1 MTSKDKLIRTL
12 IKKGCC
18 NVGRDDNKTSSNNK
32 NTLPQTPKSLN
43 IQPGRVNEEL
53 ASEFAEIGSK
63 ALKVL
68 NTSTH
73 QKIAPDRIKAE
84 LASEFAEI
92 GTRSL
97 KGKNTSIQYTT
108 KKE

>member
-1 MTSKDKLIRTL
+1 M
-12 IKKGCC
+12 
-18 NVGRDDNKTSSNNK
+18 GRDEHKSKSNNK
-32 NTLPQTPKSLN
+32 NTLPQTPKSLK
-43 IQPGRVNEEL
+43 IPPGRIKEET

-73 QKIAPDRIKAE
+73 QKIAPDRIRAE

-97 KGKNTSIQYTT
+97 RGKNTSLQYTT

>member
-1 MTSKDKLIRTL
+1 M
-12 IKKGCC
+12 
-18 NVGRDDNKTSSNNK
+18 GRDEHKSKSNNK
-32 NTLPQTPKSLN
+32 NTLPQTPKSLK
-43 IQPGRVNEEL
+43 IPPGRIKEET

-97 KGKNTSIQYTT
+97 KGKNTSLQYTT

>member
-1 MTSKDKLIRTL
+1 M
-12 IKKGCC
+12 
-18 NVGRDDNKTSSNNK
+18 GRDEHRSSSNSK
-32 NTLPQTPKSLN
+32 NTLPQTPKSLK
-43 IQPGRVNEEL
+43 IPPGRIKEET
-53 ASEFAEIGSK
+53 ASEFAEIGTK

-68 NTSTH
+68 NKSTR
-73 QKIAPDRIKAE
+73 QKITPDGIKAE

-97 KGKNTSIQYTT
+97 KGKNTSLQYTT

>member
-1 MTSKDKLIRTL
+1 M
-12 IKKGCC
+12 
-18 NVGRDDNKTSSNNK
+18 GRDDNKSTSNSK
-32 NTLPQTPKSLN
+32 HTLPQTPKNLN
-43 IQPGRVNEEL
+43 IPPSRINEEL

-73 QKIAPDRIKAE
+73 QKIAPDNIRAE

>member
-1 MTSKDKLIRTL
+1 M
-12 IKKGCC
+12 
-18 NVGRDDNKTSSNNK
+18 GRDDNKSTSNNK
-32 NTLPQTPKSLN
+32 NSLPQTPKSLK
-43 IQPGRVNEEL
+43 IPSGSLKEET

-63 ALKVL
+63 ALEVL
-68 NTSTH
+68 NKSTQ

-97 KGKNTSIQYTT
+97 KGKNTSLQYTT

>member
-1 MTSKDKLIRTL
+1 M
-12 IKKGCC
+12 
-18 NVGRDDNKTSSNNK
+18 GRDDNKSTSNSK
-32 NTLPQTPKSLN
+32 NTLPQTPKSLK
-43 IQPGRVNEEL
+43 IPSSSVNEEL

-73 QKIAPDRIKAE
+73 QKIVPDRIRAE

>member
-1 MTSKDKLIRTL
+1 M
-12 IKKGCC
+12 
-18 NVGRDDNKTSSNNK
+18 GRDDNKATSNNK
-32 NTLPQTPKSLN
+32 NSLPQTPKSLK
-43 IQPGRVNEEL
+43 IPQGLVKEET

-73 QKIAPDRIKAE
+73 QKIAPDRIRAE

-92 GTRSL
+92 GTRAL
-97 KGKNTSIQYTT
+97 RGKNTSILYTT

>member
-1 MTSKDKLIRTL
+1 M
-12 IKKGCC
+12 
-18 NVGRDDNKTSSNNK
+18 GRDDNKTSSKNK
-32 NTLPQTPKSLN
+32 NTLPQTPKNLK
-43 IQPGRVNEEL
+43 IPPGRIKEEL
-53 ASEFAEIGSK
+53 ASEFAEIGTK

-68 NTSTH
+68 NKSTH
-73 QKIAPDRIKAE
+73 LNIAPDDNIKGE

-97 KGKNTSIQYTT
+97 KGKNTSLQYTT